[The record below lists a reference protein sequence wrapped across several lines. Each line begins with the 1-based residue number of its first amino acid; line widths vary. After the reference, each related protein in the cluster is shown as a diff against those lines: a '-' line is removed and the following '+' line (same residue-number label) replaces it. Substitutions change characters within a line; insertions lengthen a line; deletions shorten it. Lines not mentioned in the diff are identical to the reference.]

1 VRATKPGGQR
11 ARSPVIR
18 PPGEPGRLLVRLV
31 TRLVVAQTIAAAAV
45 GLPFSK
51 RQLSSIL
58 ITLAMVAALCV
69 LVFLVRSGTRMAWLV
84 AVGFEVA
91 FVAYGLSRF
100 FAARYLGGTLFA
112 IITLGTLVHPAVAR
126 AYGVAPHRAPEEPP
140 EEPPDELGLGD
151 PAGDTC
157 GGQILG

>member
-1 VRATKPGGQR
+1 VRAAGLGMR
-11 ARSPVIR
+11 RNRRSSVR
-18 PPGEPGRLLVRLV
+18 PPGEPGRLLIRLV

-51 RQLSSIL
+51 RQMSSVL

-69 LVFLVRSGTRMAWLV
+69 LAFLVRSGTKAAWLM

-91 FVAYGLSRF
+91 FVGYGLSRF

-112 IITLGTLVHPAVAR
+112 IITVGTLVHPAVAR
-126 AYGVAPHRAPEEPP
+126 AYGVGALRAPQ
-140 EEPPDELGLGD
+140 EPPDELGVGD
-151 PAGDTC
+151 AAGDAC
-157 GGQILG
+157 GGQILN

>member
-1 VRATKPGGQR
+1 VRATKPAGQR
-11 ARSPVIR
+11 ARRPSIR

-69 LVFLVRSGTRMAWLV
+69 LAFLVRSGTKTAWLV
-84 AVGFEVA
+84 ALGFEVA

-112 IITLGTLVHPAVAR
+112 IITLGALVHPAVAR
-126 AYGVAPHRAPEEPP
+126 AYGVAPHRAQEEPAG
-140 EEPPDELGLGD
+140 ELGLGD
-151 PAGDTC
+151 AAGDTC

>member
-1 VRATKPGGQR
+1 
-11 ARSPVIR
+11 
-18 PPGEPGRLLVRLV
+18 
-31 TRLVVAQTIAAAAV
+31 
-45 GLPFSK
+45 
-51 RQLSSIL
+51 
-58 ITLAMVAALCV
+58 
-69 LVFLVRSGTRMAWLV
+69 VRSGTKTAWLV

-126 AYGVAPHRAPEEPP
+126 AYAVAPLRAPAEPP
-140 EEPPDELGLGD
+140 GELGLGD
-151 PAGDTC
+151 AAGDTC

>member
-1 VRATKPGGQR
+1 VRATKPGGLLPR
-11 ARSPVIR
+11 RPSVR
-18 PPGEPGRLLVRLV
+18 PPGEPGRLLIRLV
-31 TRLVVAQTIAAAAV
+31 TRLVIAQAIAAAAV

-58 ITLAMVAALCV
+58 ITLAMVAALCG
-69 LVFLVRSGTRMAWLV
+69 LVFLVRSGTKTAWLV
-84 AVGFEVA
+84 ALGFEMA

-126 AYGVAPHRAPEEPP
+126 AYDVAPRRAPEEPP
-140 EEPPDELGLGD
+140 GELGLGD
-151 PAGDTC
+151 APGGTC